1 MGITVSY
8 NEQVIHEAGSTTNF
22 TMNTAQ
28 KYMEGDIVV
37 NATGDGGGSTLVTKT
52 ITQNGTYSAVDDSA
66 DGYSQVA
73 VNVPSGGGMQY
84 DTSAVSVDPS
94 EYPHREPTASFT
106 IGFTFEST
114 AEVQ

>member
-37 NATGDGGGSTLVTKT
+37 NATGDGGGSTLVTKN
-52 ITQNGTYSAVDDSA
+52 ITQNGTYAAEDDNA
-66 DGYSQVA
+66 DGYSEVM
-73 VNVPSGGGMQY
+73 VNVSGGGGMQY
-84 DTSAVSVDPS
+84 DASVALVDPS